1 MKKAGVFLLL
11 LCLLPPLAA
20 FAQSSLEDIEKV
32 PAFSL
37 TDQRGA
43 GVTDAVFQNAEYTLL
58 VFWGTWCGECGGT
71 LAGLAG
77 ARQRL
82 LDMGIQIVGICEDG
96 QEQAALAAAMLEE
109 NGADFVSIIPDDA
122 FYDAFVSL
130 CYVFPSAMLVDGG
143 ANVITRQFLLETDA
157 DAVAGQL
164 AALLQAPQTLRTAQV
179 LATASPRDSIE
190 AYYQRYLEDMRAAGV
205 PESNLRIQ
213 NVPRFIELQMQ
224 AYAYVTDDYY
234 CHITIYV
241 NGQPER
247 EIRRYITGGNL
258 REEEYVGGEIAYMRL
273 YNAQADTLTSYA
285 AETETKQVVANASRK
300 SYKPVLILY
309 GGNEATATNAIAGE
323 LSMAILDGKEALL
336 SHLADYNGFDNK
348 VWFDPQTGVLLQ
360 QLQTAEDFTYLAV
373 YDVTP
378 AVSFSD
384 DYFVFD
390 PQRLS
395 AESTE

>member
-1 MKKAGVFLLL
+1 MKKTGVFLLL

-20 FAQSSLEDIEKV
+20 FAQPALEDIPKV

-43 GVTDAVFQNAEYTLL
+43 SLTEAVFQNAEYTLL

-71 LAGLAG
+71 LASLAG

-82 LDMGIQIVGICEDG
+82 LDMGIQVVGICEDG
-96 QEQAALAAAMLEE
+96 REQAALAAAMLEE
-109 NGADFVSIIPDDA
+109 NGADFISIIPDDA

-130 CYVFPSAMLVDGG
+130 CYVFPSAMLVSREG
-143 ANVITRQFLLETDA
+143 NVIVGQFLLEAGA
-157 DAVAGQL
+157 DAVAEQMEE
-164 AALLQAPQTLRTAQV
+164 LLQAPPALRTEAH
-179 LATASPRDSIE
+179 ATAPPLDPIE
-190 AYYQRYLEDMRAAGV
+190 AYYQRYLEDIRASGTS
-205 PESNLRIQ
+205 ESSLRIQ
-213 NVPRFIELQMQ
+213 NIPRFIELQKK
-224 AYAYVTDDYY
+224 AYAYVTDNYF
-234 CHITIYV
+234 CRILIYV
-241 NGQPER
+241 SGQPER
-247 EIRRYITGGNL
+247 ELRRYITGGNF
-258 REEEYVGGEIAYMRL
+258 REEEYLAGEVAYMRL
-273 YNAQADTLTSYA
+273 YNAQADTLTSYTA
-285 AETETKQVVANASRK
+285 ATTTKQVVTNASRK
-300 SYKPVLILY
+300 GYKPVPILY
-309 GGNEATATNAIAGE
+309 GGIEAIATNAIIGE
-323 LSMAILDGKEALL
+323 LSMSTLDGKEALL
-336 SHLADYNGFDNK
+336 SHLTDYNGFDNK

-373 YDVTP
+373 YEITP